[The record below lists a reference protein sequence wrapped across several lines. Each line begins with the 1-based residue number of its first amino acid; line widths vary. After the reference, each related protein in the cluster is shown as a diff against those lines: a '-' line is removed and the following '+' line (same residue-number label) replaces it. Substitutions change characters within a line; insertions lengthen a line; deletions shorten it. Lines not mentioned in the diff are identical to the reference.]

1 MPGILVSDGKIW
13 SQQRRFAL
21 RTLKDFGFG
30 KTSSFFLEYCTYFYY
45 SILGMEGL
53 IHEEVNLFKSFIDQ
67 QRSEPFDF
75 MNKLNLPILNAL
87 WKVTVGER
95 FSYDN
100 PRLLSIVERLT
111 EAFKIFGNPS
121 QALLLAYPWLA
132 KIIPSFFDVD
142 HTDKV
147 LMDVIDLMYEMI
159 LKHKETLDPNEPRDF
174 TDMMLTEIE
183 KTTDETSSMFGQL
196 GLDNLKVTLFDLFLA
211 GSETTSTTL
220 TWSFLYM
227 VRYPEIQRKVQKEL
241 DEVVGMARMPSMK
254 DKPDLPYTEV
264 NWSSRSDRP
273 DDFTLQAVI
282 MEIQRHANIVPMG
295 VAHIK

>member
-1 MPGILVSDGKIW
+1 
-13 SQQRRFAL
+13 
-21 RTLKDFGFG
+21 
-30 KTSSFFLEYCTYFYY
+30 
-45 SILGMEGL
+45 MEGL

-132 KIIPSFFDVD
+132 KIIPSFFDID

-264 NWSSRSDRP
+264 NWSIRSDRP

>member
-1 MPGILVSDGKIW
+1 
-13 SQQRRFAL
+13 
-21 RTLKDFGFG
+21 
-30 KTSSFFLEYCTYFYY
+30 
-45 SILGMEGL
+45 MEGL

-132 KIIPSFFDVD
+132 KIIPSFFDID

-264 NWSSRSDRP
+264 NWSSRSVTGLTTLLCRPSSWRYKDTPTLCPWAWRTSSESSPSHWPLTSDR
-273 DDFTLQAVI
+273 LSAR
-282 MEIQRHANIVPMG
+282 EI
-295 VAHIK
+295 